1 MEIDFLPNP
10 FGDRAPHY
18 TTRLGTCPVRFIG
31 EEGWIETGDEGEI
44 IGEPKS
50 LLTGQGEPAK
60 RIRGLDVS
68 AHARNFFDCI
78 ASGELPVAN
87 HRVMRKSHLACHVA
101 SIAWI
106 LQRKIQYDP
115 IAESILDAPEA
126 TPLLS
131 RAQRPWT

>member
-1 MEIDFLPNP
+1 
-10 FGDRAPHY
+10 
-18 TTRLGTCPVRFIG
+18 
-31 EEGWIETGDEGEI
+31 
-44 IGEPKS
+44 
-50 LLTGQGEPAK
+50 LLAEQGEPGK

-78 ASGELPVAN
+78 VSGALPVAN

-106 LQRKIQYDP
+106 LQRKIDYDP

-126 TPLLS
+126 TPLLR
-131 RAQRPWT
+131 RAARSWS